1 MSVCAA
7 FASTRARADLAA
19 HRHEIA
25 RVRVLLHVRRARAR
39 LAPAVVPIEAFQVHG
54 QLGQPCMCRRAPR
67 FSERSPRRSL
77 NCTTASDAGSVGIGP
92 LRVDRVA
99 PSSRAR
105 ASSEEPQQLLRR
117 SPGRDDARSG
127 GRARA
132 IGRRTL
138 GTPVDG
144 AHGRWKPHRDSVIS
158 APLRYFVVFGGFSH
172 DVRCLTAGLSFNVIS
187 CHLPITCLR
196 FFRCQKLCGNPKREF
211 CVLSRNIR
219 VSRSVL

>member
-1 MSVCAA
+1 M
-7 FASTRARADLAA
+7 
-19 HRHEIA
+19 
-25 RVRVLLHVRRARAR
+25 
-39 LAPAVVPIEAFQVHG
+39 
-54 QLGQPCMCRRAPR
+54 RAPR
-67 FSERSPRRSL
+67 PSERSPRRSL
-77 NCTTASDAGSVGIGP
+77 NCTTASDAGSIGIGP

-105 ASSEEPQQLLRR
+105 TSSEEPQKLLRR

-172 DVRCLTAGLSFNVIS
+172 DVRCLTAGLSFNVI
-187 CHLPITCLR
+187 
-196 FFRCQKLCGNPKREF
+196 
-211 CVLSRNIR
+211 
-219 VSRSVL
+219 

>member
-1 MSVCAA
+1 MVTVDHETRDRARAVRHRARAVVAARAPPSAAPAPPFVALAPTAATRARARTVSAVRVCLSVCAT

-54 QLGQPCMCRRAPR
+54 QLSQPCMCMRAPR

-92 LRVDRVA
+92 LCVDRVA

-132 IGRRTL
+132 IGRHAL
-138 GTPVDG
+138 GTPEQG
-144 AHGRWKPHRDSVIS
+144 AHGCWKPHSNCAQTV
-158 APLRYFVVFGGFSH
+158 
-172 DVRCLTAGLSFNVIS
+172 
-187 CHLPITCLR
+187 
-196 FFRCQKLCGNPKREF
+196 E
-211 CVLSRNIR
+211 
-219 VSRSVL
+219 

>member
-1 MSVCAA
+1 MLTAA
-7 FASTRARADLAA
+7 GVIYDGYEVVHT
-19 HRHEIA
+19 HRFRSA
-25 RVRVLLHVRRARAR
+25 
-39 LAPAVVPIEAFQVHG
+39 HG
-54 QLGQPCMCRRAPR
+54 QLSRPCMRAPR
-67 FSERSPRRSL
+67 PFERSPGRSL

-92 LRVDRVA
+92 LRVA

-132 IGRRTL
+132 IGRRAL

-172 DVRCLTAGLSFNVIS
+172 DVRCLTAGLSFNVI
-187 CHLPITCLR
+187 
-196 FFRCQKLCGNPKREF
+196 
-211 CVLSRNIR
+211 
-219 VSRSVL
+219 

>member
-1 MSVCAA
+1 MYVY
-7 FASTRARADLAA
+7 ARAAVLRALPASLA
-19 HRHEIA
+19 E
-25 RVRVLLHVRRARAR
+25 LYDGVRRR
-39 LAPAVVPIEAFQVHG
+39 
-54 QLGQPCMCRRAPR
+54 
-67 FSERSPRRSL
+67 
-77 NCTTASDAGSVGIGP
+77 IGP
-92 LRVDRVA
+92 LRVDRVL

-172 DVRCLTAGLSFNVIS
+172 DVRCLTAGLSFNVI
-187 CHLPITCLR
+187 
-196 FFRCQKLCGNPKREF
+196 
-211 CVLSRNIR
+211 
-219 VSRSVL
+219 

>member
-1 MSVCAA
+1 MLACAT

-54 QLGQPCMCRRAPR
+54 QLSQPCMCMRAPR

-92 LRVDRVA
+92 LCVDRVA

-105 ASSEEPQQLLRR
+105 ASSE
-117 SPGRDDARSG
+117 SPSSCCGARPGATTRDRAAGRVRSG
-127 GRARA
+127 GMRSARPNKVRTGA
-132 IGRRTL
+132 GSRTPTVRRPSNKL
-138 GTPVDG
+138 VD
-144 AHGRWKPHRDSVIS
+144 A
-158 APLRYFVVFGGFSH
+158 
-172 DVRCLTAGLSFNVIS
+172 C
-187 CHLPITCLR
+187 
-196 FFRCQKLCGNPKREF
+196 KL
-211 CVLSRNIR
+211 R
-219 VSRSVL
+219 VSLQTLVKTYIIA